1 MEIKGRNVITG
12 LPATITV
19 SSDEIRGALAQ
30 TTNQIA
36 DAICA
41 VLEKTP
47 PELASDVS
55 DRGIILTGDGWC
67 QSKHFRR
74 QSKRSR
80 CPSVFQ

>member
-36 DAICA
+36 DAIVPCW
-41 VLEKTP
+41 K
-47 PELASDVS
+47 
-55 DRGIILTGDGWC
+55 
-67 QSKHFRR
+67 KRR
-74 QSKRSR
+74 RNWHPMFPTAALS
-80 CPSVFQ
+80 